1 MLFRRKN
8 IGVIVMLEFRLKVNE
23 KLDTIVQKQIEKE
36 KVEYK
41 KLIEENNKNNNQ

>member
-1 MLFRRKN
+1 
-8 IGVIVMLEFRLKVNE
+8 MLEFRLKVNE